1 MIPAFTRS
9 ANGDASLAPS
19 RRARG
24 QSKLLVG
31 SARDMGITVE
41 EGARRL
47 PPFAVLSY
55 AFRPLFLASG
65 SWAVVGI
72 VIWLPMF
79 LGYVRL
85 PTRFDP
91 MTWHIHENR
100 LHPYPGC

>member
-1 MIPAFTRS
+1 
-9 ANGDASLAPS
+9 
-19 RRARG
+19 
-24 QSKLLVG
+24 
-31 SARDMGITVE
+31 MGITVE